1 MATAAST
8 ECASLVVANFMR
20 DHFMLVILFL
30 RQPSIRKARYAE
42 KLGQLLPSPKTSEL
56 EFVMGRMDFGTRFWT
71 RDSLVGN
78 WSSLPGAPA
87 GS

>member
-1 MATAAST
+1 MATNMVAA
-8 ECASLVVANFMR
+8 VVTNF
-20 DHFMLVILFL
+20 VPVLFTNMV
-30 RQPSIRKARYAE
+30 QVPVTN
-42 KLGQLLPSPKTSEL
+42 PKTSEL